1 MNRQQSPNR
10 VVLNTPDWKG
20 HWAQIAASQRAA
32 QTTPPVM
39 PQGPSYAAVPAMQ
52 HVPNTAVR
60 SSITISAPVATVG
73 LSIMFF
79 LVLALGVMLG
89 RLNGPVHTGTSLDVT
104 KTTSATTAPT
114 TQGHRVPNQNET
126 TALVQARSDTGSQCW
141 LSWSVDSYDVMCDTQ
156 HK

>member
-1 MNRQQSPNR
+1 MSRQQSPNR
-10 VVLNTPDWKG
+10 VVLNVPDWKAQ
-20 HWAQIAASQRAA
+20 WAANSAA

-39 PQGPSYAAVPAMQ
+39 REDPRRAALPAMQ

-60 SSITISAPVATVG
+60 SSVTISGSAATVG

-79 LVLALGVMLG
+79 LVLAIGVMLG
-89 RLNGPVHTGTSLDVT
+89 RMSGPVHTGTSLDVT

-114 TQGHRVPNQNET
+114 TQGHRVPDQNET
-126 TALVQARSDTGSQCW
+126 TALAQAQSDTGAQCW
-141 LSWSVDSYDVMCDTQ
+141 LSWNVDSYDVMCNTQ